1 MAHMMKTRQILIS
14 TLLIGAFC
22 GAAWA
27 ATAAFK
33 VEWKGALRD
42 THAGDTSGKVRL
54 AELPRS
60 PQLYA
65 VGPVSGLGGEITI
78 IDGQLLLAKAEDG
91 KLKTSSDYD
100 GEASFLVWG
109 TVPQWRNPVPLG
121 VSAAS
126 HSAVEKAIE
135 AKAREAGLDVD
146 KPFPFL
152 LRGTF
157 GSVKFHVVIPASTQ
171 GGHTGSGSPADSA
184 LNLQANGKSG
194 TIVGF
199 FSKKH
204 EGVFTHGGSH
214 AHLHIA
220 LGNGDSGH
228 IDELAVGPE
237 VQLLLPRT

>member
-1 MAHMMKTRQILIS
+1 MKTRQIMIS
-14 TLLIGAFC
+14 TILIGAFC
-22 GAAWA
+22 AAAWA
-27 ATAAFK
+27 ATEAFQ

-65 VGPVSGLGGEITI
+65 VGPVASLGGEITI
-78 IDGQLLLAKAEDG
+78 IDGELLLARAEHG
-91 KLKTSSDYD
+91 KLKTSSDYE

-109 TVPQWRNPVPLG
+109 TVPQWRDAVPLG
-121 VSAAS
+121 VSAPS
-126 HSAVEKAIE
+126 HSALEKVIE

-146 KPFPFL
+146 KAFPFL

-157 GSVKFHVVIPASTQ
+157 GSVKYHVVVPSSTQ

-204 EGVFTHGGSH
+204 EGVFTHSGSH
-214 AHLHIA
+214 AHLHVA

-237 VQLLLPRT
+237 VQLILPRT